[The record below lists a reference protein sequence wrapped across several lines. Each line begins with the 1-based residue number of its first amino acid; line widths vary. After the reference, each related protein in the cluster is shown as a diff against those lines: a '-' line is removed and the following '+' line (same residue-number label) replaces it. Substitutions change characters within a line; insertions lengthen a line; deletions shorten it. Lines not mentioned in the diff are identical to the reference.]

1 MPKQDAKI
9 LEILVREIAKDRAI
23 DTILG
28 KELGILGQAE

>member
-9 LEILVREIAKDRAI
+9 LEILVRQIAEDRGI

-28 KELGILGQAE
+28 KALDILGQAE